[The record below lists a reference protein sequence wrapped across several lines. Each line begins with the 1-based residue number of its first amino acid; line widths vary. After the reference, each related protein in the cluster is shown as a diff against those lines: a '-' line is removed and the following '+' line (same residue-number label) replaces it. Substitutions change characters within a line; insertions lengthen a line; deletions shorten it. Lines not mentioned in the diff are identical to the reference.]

1 MFKFLRKNNKVLP
14 DFWNSYVATLAIPTT
29 QELDKISF
37 VVLDTETTGFDYEKD
52 RMLCIGALKL
62 VNQKIE
68 IKKGFEIYIH
78 QDVYR
83 KESAK
88 IHGILKN
95 EAVTKVSELEALKVF
110 LNYLGNNVIVAHHA
124 YFDITMINRALARH
138 GMPPLKNKNI
148 DTSNLYK
155 KTLIKSNL
163 ITRKSQYSLDE
174 LADKYNISKKDRH
187 TAIGD
192 AYITAILFLKILTKL
207 KDKKGIRLKD
217 LFN

>member
-1 MFKFLRKNNKVLP
+1 
-14 DFWNSYVATLAIPTT
+14 
-29 QELDKISF
+29 
-37 VVLDTETTGFDYEKD
+37 
-52 RMLCIGALKL
+52 
-62 VNQKIE
+62 
-68 IKKGFEIYIH
+68 
-78 QDVYR
+78 
-83 KESAK
+83 
-88 IHGILKN
+88 
-95 EAVTKVSELEALKVF
+95 
-110 LNYLGNNVIVAHHA
+110 
-124 YFDITMINRALARH
+124 MINRALARH

-217 LFN
+217 LLN

>member
-1 MFKFLRKNNKVLP
+1 MFRFFKKNTTVLP
-14 DFWNSYVATLAIPTT
+14 DFWISYAATFANHITE
-29 QELDKISF
+29 ELDSICF

-52 RMLCIGALKL
+52 RMLCIGALEL
-62 VNQKIE
+62 TNQSIE
-68 IKKGFEIYIH
+68 VKKGFEIYI
-78 QDVYR
+78 QQEVYG

-95 EAVTKVSELEALKVF
+95 EAIAKVSELEALKVF
-110 LNYLGNNVIVAHHA
+110 LNYLENKVIVAHHA
-124 YFDITMINRALARH
+124 YFDITMINKALSRH
-138 GMPPLKNKNI
+138 DLPPLKNKNI

-174 LADKYNISKKDRH
+174 LADKFNISKKDRH

-192 AYITAILFLKILTKL
+192 AYITAILFLKIIAKLKEKKVIKL
-207 KDKKGIRLKD
+207 KDL
-217 LFN
+217 LE